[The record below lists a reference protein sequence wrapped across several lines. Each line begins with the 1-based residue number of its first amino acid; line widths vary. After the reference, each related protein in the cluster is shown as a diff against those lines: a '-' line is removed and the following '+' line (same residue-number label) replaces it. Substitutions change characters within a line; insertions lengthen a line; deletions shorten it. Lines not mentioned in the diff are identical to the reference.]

1 MNVGGMSSNN
11 PSWSLF
17 WVVTAPGTVVIVIII
32 LSGKYLWPKRP
43 QNPVST
49 VATEAK
55 RLALGV
61 EGLNQRRARRTPSTA
76 SEV

>member
-17 WVVTAPGTVVIVIII
+17 WMVTAPGTAVIVIVI

-43 QNPVST
+43 QNPVAT

-55 RLALGV
+55 RLAQEV
-61 EGLNQRRARRTPSTA
+61 EGLAQRRARRSPSAT
-76 SEV
+76 SNV